1 MRNPEN
7 LSKATEVRSS
17 NRIDVR
23 TLWAW
28 VGSPT
33 AVGYPLIFFLAVYP
47 MLIGWLQPPPPELAI
62 EINYHLFD
70 LLSGL
75 GAAATVL
82 LLRFAIKSLGQGNLR
97 NTVIVLGWF
106 IAGYIGALLQYNV
119 ALSVGEVSPIYK
131 ELLPVGGL
139 SFWTLSFCFTVLASV
154 IIQNRQTS
162 KELARARTRLDFLQK
177 SISEQINESKENF
190 QTYVREKISPEL
202 ELLSN
207 EVEKLTS
214 ETSEVSRLAA
224 TQQIRTV
231 ALDIIRPLSH
241 ELYSADAQMQSE
253 RSDDESQPV
262 TRVTVRHLISRRM
275 NVSSVFSPALPAILI
290 LAFYSVSFY
299 IIAGWPGVIEGCFAT
314 TAVVSLLLTLLN
326 RLTVGRELNS
336 LLVLLIGITTAAA
349 LSYLYVL
356 IPNVLNLEI
365 PADFLA
371 FLALGAGLVLV
382 GTTIVF
388 FLYDTWIFAL
398 NRTKETNEENASLVA
413 RSRQEV
419 WLRQKQIAKTV
430 HGSIQSRLNA
440 ARIKL
445 TQAESIT
452 PQLIETVLS
461 DLESAKQE
469 LSLPVTDL
477 ATDIQSQLSD
487 LTEFWLGVCAIT
499 HNLDQQSKLSLL
511 ADSSAAQA
519 VMEVVSEGVSN
530 AVKHSQAKEIQL
542 SITQASPVSVS
553 VDLQHA
559 SMNGSAQSTNSGLG
573 TQIMNQLTLNWSFNI
588 DGGKAQLLAQIP
600 VART

>member
-1 MRNPEN
+1 M
-7 LSKATEVRSS
+7 
-17 NRIDVR
+17 
-23 TLWAW
+23 
-28 VGSPT
+28 
-33 AVGYPLIFFLAVYP
+33 
-47 MLIGWLQPPPPELAI
+47 
-62 EINYHLFD
+62 
-70 LLSGL
+70 
-75 GAAATVL
+75 
-82 LLRFAIKSLGQGNLR
+82 
-97 NTVIVLGWF
+97 
-106 IAGYIGALLQYNV
+106 
-119 ALSVGEVSPIYK
+119 
-131 ELLPVGGL
+131 
-139 SFWTLSFCFTVLASV
+139 
-154 IIQNRQTS
+154 QNRQTS
-162 KELARARTRLDFLQK
+162 KELARARTRLDFLQNT
-177 SISEQINESKENF
+177 ISKQVIESKENF
-190 QTYVREKISPEL
+190 QAYVREKVAPEL
-202 ELLSN
+202 ELLSS

-214 ETSEVSRLAA
+214 ETSDVSRLAA

-241 ELYSADAQMQSE
+241 ELYSADVQMQSE
-253 RSDDESQPV
+253 RSQDASQAV
-262 TRVTVRHLISRRM
+262 SRVTVRQLISRRM
-275 NVSSVFSPALPAILI
+275 SMSAVFSPALPAILI
-290 LAFYSVSFY
+290 LAFYSVSYY
-299 IIAGWPGVIEGCFAT
+299 IVAGWVGVIEGCFAT

-336 LLVLLIGITTAAA
+336 LLVLLIGITTAVA

-356 IPNVLNLEI
+356 IPNALNLEI

-398 NRTKETNEENASLVA
+398 SRTKETNEENASIVA

-419 WLRQKQIAKTV
+419 WLRQKQIAKIV

-445 TQAESIT
+445 TQAETIT
-452 PQLIETVLS
+452 PQLIEAVLS

-469 LSLPVTDL
+469 LSLPVTEL
-477 ATDIQSQLSD
+477 ATDIESQLSD
-487 LTEFWLGVCAIT
+487 LTDFWQGVCAIT

-530 AVKHSQAKEIQL
+530 AVKHSQAKEVHL
-542 SITQASPVSVS
+542 TITQAIPVSVN

-559 SMNGSAQSTNSGLG
+559 SMNSSAQSTNSGLG

-600 VART
+600 VAR